1 MELFESARVQS
12 AMVFGLDD
20 EPIPG
25 VDAPSNSST
34 TVPRSSSSIALNP
47 LARATAN
54 KQKREDSATPSAND
68 VQTSCENNA
77 LANSFEKATN
87 VLTEALQ
94 NRGPEPATAATISP
108 HNDRILRMKSRL
120 TDVQSNIEARLGDV
134 TGMLRKILPVV
145 GEGQV
150 KAKRGDIVDRT
161 DLV

>member
-68 VQTSCENNA
+68 VQTSRENDA

-87 VLTEALQ
+87 VLAEALQ
-94 NRGPEPATAATISP
+94 NRGPELAIAATISAL
-108 HNDRILRMKSRL
+108 ND
-120 TDVQSNIEARLGDV
+120 
-134 TGMLRKILPVV
+134 
-145 GEGQV
+145 
-150 KAKRGDIVDRT
+150 
-161 DLV
+161 